1 MKLHTPIVLLW
12 RSALAAVL
20 TALWLL
26 SSAYAQAPAKPKS
39 IWQIQKV
46 PLKGLLAVGVSAD
59 SANDVWVVGN
69 GSLHFDGKTWTQIP
83 ICQRPPRARCV
94 LKSRVLPGR
103 RPVRSRYR
111 LRIA

>member
-1 MKLHTPIVLLW
+1 MKLHTPSVLSR

-26 SSAYAQAPAKPKS
+26 SSAYAQAPGKPKS

-83 ICQRPPRARCV
+83 IAQETGNPDLVSQQRCCTFPEQCV
-94 LKSRVLPGR
+94 GR
-103 RPVRSRYR
+103 RL
-111 LRIA
+111 LR

>member
-1 MKLHTPIVLLW
+1 MKLHTPVVLLW

-20 TALWLL
+20 TALSLL
-26 SSAYAQAPAKPKS
+26 SSAYAPAPAKPKS

-69 GSLHFDGKTWTQIP
+69 GSLHFDGMT
-83 ICQRPPRARCV
+83 
-94 LKSRVLPGR
+94 
-103 RPVRSRYR
+103 
-111 LRIA
+111 